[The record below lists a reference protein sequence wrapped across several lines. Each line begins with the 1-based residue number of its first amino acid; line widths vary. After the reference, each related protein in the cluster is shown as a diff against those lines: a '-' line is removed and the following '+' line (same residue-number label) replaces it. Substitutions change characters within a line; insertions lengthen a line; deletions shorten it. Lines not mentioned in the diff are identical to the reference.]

1 MTQHIIKR
9 HQSRRNSST
18 LGLCACLLLS
28 VVGCGSVPTRLG
40 EAVNSTI
47 NSQEDTQ
54 VKKREKITYPQSQSS
69 SEQKDR

>member
-18 LGLCACLLLS
+18 LVLIACLLLS
-28 VVGCGSVPTRLG
+28 VGCGSVPTKLG

-54 VKKREKITYPQSQSS
+54 VKKREKITYPQGQKS